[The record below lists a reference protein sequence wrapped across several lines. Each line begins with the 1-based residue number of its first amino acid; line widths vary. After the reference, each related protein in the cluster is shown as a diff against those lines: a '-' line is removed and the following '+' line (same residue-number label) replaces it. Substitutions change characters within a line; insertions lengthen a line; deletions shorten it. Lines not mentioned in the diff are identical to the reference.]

1 MCQPDL
7 NPGLAPG
14 AAAQRCW
21 LGGAA
26 PLLSSPGC
34 SARLGAAPR
43 PGCWAL
49 PAPRAELR
57 PSGAS
62 SGCVTDACHAAVPCL
77 NWPRRRW
84 VCTAPPAL
92 PAPPS
97 PPSLSPRQCAALSSR
112 LPGRAQLHFQLLQT
126 FSAFAIQR
134 HPPSGPAPPVPASLP
149 LRYPVKRLLLLLRWT
164 SALADLIW
172 DEGWRLP
179 ASERRTLGSF
189 PFAKWA
195 VIARRQPPQLE
206 SIVCFLAAKGTLEQ
220 Q

>member
-62 SGCVTDACHAAVPCL
+62 PGCVTDACHAAVPCL

-84 VCTAPPAL
+84 VCTAPPRPASPAEPSLAQPPAMCSAL
-92 PAPPS
+92 FSPSWKGSTTLSAPPDFLCFCHS
-97 PPSLSPRQCAALSSR
+97 EAPSLWSSSSCACLSASALSR
-112 LPGRAQLHFQLLQT
+112 
-126 FSAFAIQR
+126 
-134 HPPSGPAPPVPASLP
+134 
-149 LRYPVKRLLLLLRWT
+149 
-164 SALADLIW
+164 
-172 DEGWRLP
+172 
-179 ASERRTLGSF
+179 
-189 PFAKWA
+189 
-195 VIARRQPPQLE
+195 
-206 SIVCFLAAKGTLEQ
+206 
-220 Q
+220 